1 MNETV
6 DLVDRKFRTN
16 LAFGI
21 GGEKGSVDRVNKVI
35 NGFAVMTKG
44 FVKDPRGWE
53 IDDTTLQQ
61 VANAGNAGT
70 NGLKS
75 RFGHPNMSGESFGT
89 LLGRAKNF
97 RIEDGI
103 CRADLC
109 ISETAFATPNGDLGT
124 YVMDMAEKEPD
135 MFGSSVVLKEGSFEY
150 RLNPDGTKKKDT
162 KGNELPALLRVKSL
176 SAVDTVDDP
185 AANNGMFSRKF
196 FNSSLTLSVE
206 ATEFLNKFL
215 KNPIAVEKA
224 LDFLARYGRTN
235 DALNNRKQED
245 IVMEFKL
252 ETLTLD
258 QLKANRGDLVEKL
271 KAEFSQGQK
280 ETEKLALDNA
290 LKEQKTLFLS
300 ILKLGDLT
308 EFATAP
314 FRKII
319 MSGIEA
325 GESLAAVQD
334 KLFSARLESLKTS
347 APKGA
352 GGGEVADEPNLTDM
366 PEGVEKWKL
375 QWERDPELQ
384 KEFRG
389 KQSTY
394 LAYMNANVR
403 GLVNTPSKKK

>member
-1 MNETV
+1 MNETIEII
-6 DLVDRKFRTN
+6 DRKFRTN

-21 GGEKGSVDRVNKVI
+21 GGGVESVDRTNKVI
-35 NGFAVMTKG
+35 KRFAVMTKG
-44 FVKDPRGWE
+44 FVKDSRGWE
-53 IDDTTLQQ
+53 IDDATLQQ
-61 VANAGNAGT
+61 VANAGNASPK
-70 NGLKS
+70 GLKS

-97 RIEDGI
+97 MVENGV

-150 RLNPDGTKKKDT
+150 RLNPDGTKKKDD

-196 FNSSLTLSVE
+196 FNSSLTLPVE

-215 KNPIAVEKA
+215 KNPEAVDRA
-224 LDFLARYGRTN
+224 LDFLARYGRSRE
-235 DALNNRKQED
+235 ALNKNPQED
-245 IVMEFKL
+245 NVMEFKL
-252 ETLTLD
+252 ETLSLE
-258 QLKANRGDLVEKL
+258 QLRIGRPDLVEKL
-271 KAEFSQGQK
+271 KAEFSQGQNDAV
-280 ETEKLALDNA
+280 KLAVDNA
-290 LKEQKTLFLS
+290 VKEQKAAFLS
-300 ILKLGDLT
+300 ILKLGDLA

-319 MSGIEA
+319 LTGIEA
-325 GESLAAVQD
+325 GETLAVVQQ
-334 KLFSARLESLKTS
+334 KLFDGRLEALKVHG
-347 APKGA
+347 PKGA
-352 GGGEVADEPNLTDM
+352 GGGEVLDDPNLTAM

-375 QWERDPELQ
+375 QWEKDPELQ

-389 KQSTY
+389 KLSTY
-394 LAYMNANVR
+394 IAYMNANAR